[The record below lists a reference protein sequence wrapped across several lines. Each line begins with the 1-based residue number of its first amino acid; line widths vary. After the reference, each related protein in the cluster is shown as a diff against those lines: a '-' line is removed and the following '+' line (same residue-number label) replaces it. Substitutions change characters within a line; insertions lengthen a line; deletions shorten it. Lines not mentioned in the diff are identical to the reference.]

1 VCKVRRTLISLR
13 HVGVQYR
20 LRGGLRKRKQF
31 WALKDVSLD
40 LYHAESLGVIGR
52 NGCGK
57 TTLLKVLAGITQP
70 DVGSVTHN
78 GCRAALLALQ
88 AGFVPYLTG
97 RENATLSGLMLGF
110 SRRDM
115 ENRMDAIADFAEL
128 GEFFDEPIFEYSAGM
143 KARLGFSVACQ
154 LDPDVLLIDEVLGVG
169 DAEFRRKSTAVLRD
183 KIKLDKTVVIVS
195 HDPGTIRRLCDRAV
209 WIENGRTRCEG
220 TAEEVLLQYE
230 AALSHCDP
238 AERAERDHGTAQAK
252 RL

>member
-1 VCKVRRTLISLR
+1 MRRTLISLR

-143 KARLGFSVACQ
+143 KSRLGFSVACQ

-183 KIKLDKTVVIVS
+183 KIKSEKTVVVVS
-195 HDPGTIRRLCDRAV
+195 HDANTIRSLCDRAI
-209 WIENGRTRCEG
+209 WIENGHARAEG
-220 TAEEVLLQYE
+220 TAEEVLLHYE
-230 AALSHCDP
+230 AALTS
-238 AERAERDHGTAQAK
+238 RNRQAAGAA
-252 RL
+252 